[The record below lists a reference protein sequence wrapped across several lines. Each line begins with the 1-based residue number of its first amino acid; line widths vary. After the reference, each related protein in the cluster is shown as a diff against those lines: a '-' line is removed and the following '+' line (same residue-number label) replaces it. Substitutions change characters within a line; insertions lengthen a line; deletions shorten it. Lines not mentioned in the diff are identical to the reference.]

1 MQPSVKPQPLAYI
14 MRHHREL
21 FVDPMFWTS
30 RHLDLIGCRFQSC
43 KSTEYTQ
50 NNDMRQAQSNDN
62 ALERFDIDHGPPRGP
77 SWSPSNP
84 ERLAES
90 STPLMKLHA
99 LTHILEYE
107 GSAFEERCHR
117 GPKFYFASRAIH
129 RPNYVVFGRREE
141 ANSPLHHAFQCLIGY
156 FDYSSASNGR
166 KNKFQARCH
175 PGGGDNAPVGRLHD
189 KRLAQITPANWEED
203 PYFLCILLSIAQ
215 LQERSLKTKGQTTHT
230 SRLLV
235 SKWPDHEFI
244 YLYEAQFTSE
254 LLEAIENPKTATA
267 YVDWP
272 TISRKKIPYNPY
284 DTFRTRLVAE
294 LSLPENRHCHNAS
307 DIKDATDVVKGTAK
321 RQSGE
326 EDVTRKV
333 RRKVD
338 MTCGN
343 ED

>member
-1 MQPSVKPQPLAYI
+1 MQPSVKPQPLAYM

-21 FVDPMFWTS
+21 LVDPMFWTS
-30 RHLDLIGCRFQSC
+30 RHLDLVGCHFQSC
-43 KSTEYTQ
+43 KSAEYTQ
-50 NNDMRQAQSNDN
+50 NNKN
-62 ALERFDIDHGPPRGP
+62 ARERSDLGDGFPRVTIPPP
-77 SWSPSNP
+77 SDPQ
-84 ERLAES
+84 RLAKS
-90 STPLMKLHA
+90 CAPLVKLYS
-99 LTHILEYE
+99 LIRILEYK
-107 GSAFEERCHR
+107 GSTFEERCQRGR
-117 GPKFYFASRAIH
+117 GPKFYFAGRAIH
-129 RPNYVVFGRREE
+129 RPNFVVFGRRKE
-141 ANSPLHHAFQCLIGY
+141 ANSPLEDAFQCLIGY

-203 PYFLCILLSIAQ
+203 PYFVCILLSIAQ

-235 SKWPDHEFI
+235 SKGPDHEFI

-284 DTFRTRLVAE
+284 DTFRARLVAE

-321 RQSGE
+321 RQSEE

-343 ED
+343 EN